1 MQDDAAAIPQR
12 CCRQN
17 DLTEESIM
25 RLKHVLIGLAGLV
38 VVVVGG
44 AVVAVYSID
53 FNEYRSTI
61 ADQAKQVT
69 GRDLK
74 IAGELKVGL
83 SLTPTVAVDDVSFAN
98 APWGSRPEM
107 ATIKRFET
115 ELELLPLI
123 FGDIKVNRVVLK
135 GADILLETDAKGQN
149 NWTFGDAGTAAQ
161 PETAPAGGGTGK
173 LPTVNE
179 IAFEDVTI
187 TYKDGVANKT
197 QTVAFQTFSA
207 EMADANSPIALEI
220 VANLNN
226 NPISATGTI
235 GSLSGIV
242 ANQPMPIDL
251 KGEGGGATFA
261 AKGTIEQPAAGKGVA
276 IALTAEGQSLADL
289 TPLAG
294 SELPP
299 LGPYSF
305 SGNLSDAEGG
315 YQVAGMQMKMGGSDI
330 AGDASIA
337 LAGERP
343 KIVAKLSSSLLD
355 AKDFGIKPAPAADAA
370 PAATKSDGRVFPDDP
385 LPFDLLKTVD
395 AKIDFTGQKVIREPV
410 NFDGLAVAL
419 DLTGGKLTV
428 GKIDAGVTGGKFG
441 MSGVVDGSAKQPAVA
456 LKLTTRGV
464 EAGTLMQTLGQ
475 SAILSGGKMDTDV
488 DIKGAGNSV
497 RQIMAGLNGK
507 VGLQMGAGKINNR
520 FARIVLS
527 DLFQLIQTGNADSSN
542 LNCFVTQ
549 FDIAKGV
556 ATAKT
561 LAMDT
566 NGATIHGSGKIN
578 LGSEKLDMKLDPAA
592 KQTNLVQLAIPV
604 NVGGT
609 LASPSVTPD
618 PAGLVK
624 GATGALVGTAEGGGD
639 AVGALTGLVTGATG
653 GGTEQPAAAPSGGCG
668 VAAAAPAT
676 PATTAPAQPPA
687 ATSPADELLQQGTEK
702 AKEGVGDALKGLLG
716 D

>member
-1 MQDDAAAIPQR
+1 
-12 CCRQN
+12 
-17 DLTEESIM
+17 M
-25 RLKHVLIGLAGLV
+25 RLKHVLIGLLVLV
-38 VVVVGG
+38 VVIIGG
-44 AVVAVYSID
+44 AFVALQSID

-61 ADQAKQVT
+61 ADQAKQLT
-69 GRDLK
+69 GRELK

-98 APWGSRPEM
+98 ADWGSRPEM

-123 FGDIKVNRVVLK
+123 FGDIKVNCVVLK

-149 NWTFGDAGTAAQ
+149 NWTFGQAGAAAQ
-161 PETAPAGGGTGK
+161 PETAPAGGVTGK

-179 IAFEDVTI
+179 ITFEDVTI

-197 QTVAFQTFSA
+197 QTVAFEKFSA
-207 EMADANSPIALEI
+207 DMADANSPIALEI
-220 VANLNN
+220 VANLNG
-226 NPISATGTI
+226 NPVSASGTV

-251 KGEGGGATFA
+251 KAEGGGATAA
-261 AKGTIEQPAAGKGVA
+261 AKGTIAEPAAGKGVA
-276 IALTAEGQSLADL
+276 IALTAAGQSLADL

-294 SELPP
+294 SELPA

-305 SGNLSDAEGG
+305 SGNLSDAKGG

-355 AKDFGIKPAPAADAA
+355 AQDFGIKPAPAEGEAA
-370 PAATKSDGRVFPDDP
+370 ASKSSDGRIFPDDP
-385 LPFDLLKTVD
+385 LPFDALKAVD

-410 NFDGLAVAL
+410 TFDGLAVAL
-419 DLTGGKLTV
+419 DLAGGKLTI
-428 GKIDAGVTGGKFG
+428 GKIDAGVTGGKLG
-441 MSGVVDGSAKQPAVA
+441 MSGVVDGGAKQPAVA
-456 LKLTTRGV
+456 LKLTSRGI

-475 SAILSGGKMDTDV
+475 SAILSGGKMDMDIDV
-488 DIKGAGNSV
+488 KGQGQSV

-507 VGLQMGAGKINNR
+507 FGMQMGSGKINNR

-527 DLFQLIQTGNADSSN
+527 DLFQLISTGSADSSN
-542 LNCFVTQ
+542 LNCFVTK

-556 ATAKT
+556 ATSKV

-592 KQTNLVQLAIPV
+592 KQNESGPAGDPRECRRHARQPERDSGP
-604 NVGGT
+604 GGT
-609 LASPSVTPD
+609 RQRRRR
-618 PAGLVK
+618 AGWNSGGRRRRCRRARRSSDRRHRRRCGSARRCFEWRMRGDCRGSAVS
-624 GATGALVGTAEGGGD
+624 GTRAR
-639 AVGALTGLVTGATG
+639 TATG
-653 GGTEQPAAAPSGGCG
+653 GNRHAGRPAA
-668 VAAAAPAT
+668 
-676 PATTAPAQPPA
+676 
-687 ATSPADELLQQGTEK
+687 QGH
-702 AKEGVGDALKGLLG
+702 G
-716 D
+716 

>member
-1 MQDDAAAIPQR
+1 
-12 CCRQN
+12 
-17 DLTEESIM
+17 M
-25 RLKHVLIGLAGLV
+25 RLKHVLMGLAGLV
-38 VVVVGG
+38 IVAVGG
-44 AVVAVYSID
+44 AIVAVYSID

-61 ADQAKQVT
+61 ADQAKQLT

-98 APWGSRPEM
+98 ADWGSRPEM

-149 NWTFGDAGTAAQ
+149 NWTFGEAGAAAQ
-161 PETAPAGGGTGK
+161 PETAPADGGTGK
-173 LPTVNE
+173 LPTVNK
-179 IAFEDVTI
+179 ITFEDVTI
-187 TYKDGVANKT
+187 TYKDGVTNKT
-197 QTVAFQTFSA
+197 QTVAFEKFSA
-207 EMADANSPIALEI
+207 DMADATSPIELEI
-220 VANLNN
+220 VANLNG
-226 NPISATGTI
+226 NPVSATGTI

-242 ANQPMPIDL
+242 ANQPLPIDL
-251 KGEGGGATFA
+251 KAQGGGATAA
-261 AKGTIEQPAAGKGVA
+261 AKGTIAEPAKGKGVA

-294 SELPP
+294 SPLPV

-315 YQVAGMQMKMGGSDI
+315 YQVAGMQMKMGTSDI

-337 LAGERP
+337 LSGAKP

-355 AKDFGIKPAPAADAA
+355 AKDFGIKPAPDAGVA
-370 PAATKSDGRVFPDDP
+370 PAATKSSDGRVFPDDP
-385 LPFDLLKTVD
+385 LPFDLLRAVD

-410 NFDGLAVAL
+410 IFDGLAVAL
-419 DLTGGKLTV
+419 DLAGGKLTI
-428 GKIDAGVTGGKFG
+428 GQIDAGVTGGKLG
-441 MSGVVDGSAKQPAVA
+441 LSGVVDGGAKQPAVA
-456 LKLTTRGV
+456 LKLTSRGI

-475 SAILSGGKMDTDV
+475 SAILSGGKMDMDIDV
-488 DIKGAGNSV
+488 KGQGQSI

-507 VGLQMGAGKINNR
+507 FGMQMGSGKINNR

-527 DLFQLIQTGNADSSN
+527 DLFKLISTGSSADSSN
-542 LNCFVTQ
+542 LNCFVTR

-556 ATAKT
+556 ATSKA

-566 NGATIHGSGKIN
+566 NGATIVGSGKIM
-578 LGSEKLDMKLDPAA
+578 LGSEKLDMHLDPVS
-592 KQTNLVQLAIPV
+592 KQANLVKLAIPM

-609 LASPSVTPD
+609 LANPSVMPD
-618 PAGLVK
+618 PMGLAK
-624 GATGALVGTAEGGGD
+624 GATGALVGTASGGSD
-639 AVGALTGLVTGATG
+639 AVGALAGLVTGAAG
-653 GGTEQPAAAPSGGCG
+653 GGADQPAAAPSGGCG
-668 VAAAAPAT
+668 VAAATPAT
-676 PATTAPAQPPA
+676 PAATAPAQEPA
-687 ATSPADELLQQGTEK
+687 ATNSPAEQLLQGTEK
-702 AKEGVGDALKGLLG
+702 STEEVGKALKGLLG

>member
-1 MQDDAAAIPQR
+1 
-12 CCRQN
+12 
-17 DLTEESIM
+17 M
-25 RLKHVLIGLAGLV
+25 RLKHILIGLAGLV
-38 VVVVGG
+38 VVAVGG
-44 AVVAVYSID
+44 AIVAVYSID

-61 ADQAKQVT
+61 ADQAKQAT

-98 APWGSRPEM
+98 ADWGSRPDM
-107 ATIKRFET
+107 ATIKRFEL

-149 NWTFGDAGTAAQ
+149 NWTFGEAGAAAQ
-161 PETAPAGGGTGK
+161 PETAPTGGTGK
-173 LPTVNE
+173 LPTVNK
-179 IAFEDVTI
+179 ITFEDVTI

-197 QTVAFQTFSA
+197 QTVAFEKFSA
-207 EMADANSPIALEI
+207 DMADANSPIALEI
-220 VANLNN
+220 VANLNG
-226 NPISATGTI
+226 NPVSATGTI
-235 GSLSGIV
+235 GSLSGIA
-242 ANQPMPIDL
+242 ANQPMSIDL
-251 KGEGGGATFA
+251 KAQGGGATAA
-261 AKGTIEQPAAGKGVA
+261 AKGTIAEPAKGKGVA

-294 SELPP
+294 SPLPA

-305 SGNLSDAEGG
+305 SGNLSDAKGG
-315 YQVAGMQMKMGGSDI
+315 YQVAGMQMKMGTSDI

-337 LAGERP
+337 LSGATP

-410 NFDGLAVAL
+410 TFDGLAVAL
-419 DLTGGKLTV
+419 DLAGGKLTI
-428 GKIDAGVTGGKFG
+428 GKIDAGVTGGKLG
-441 MSGVVDGSAKQPAVA
+441 MSGVVDGGAKQPAVA
-456 LKLTTRGV
+456 LKLTSRGI

-475 SAILSGGKMDTDV
+475 SAILSGGKMDMDIDV
-488 DIKGAGNSV
+488 KGQGESV

-507 VGLQMGAGKINNR
+507 FGMQMGSGKINNR

-527 DLFQLIQTGNADSSN
+527 DLFQLISTGGSADSSN

-556 ATAKT
+556 ATSKI

-624 GATGALVGTAEGGGD
+624 GVGALAGTAGGGD

-676 PATTAPAQPPA
+676 PAATAPAQPPA
-687 ATSPADELLQQGTEK
+687 ATDSPADQLLQQGTEK